1 MPGILVERFV
11 IRRLTDWIT
20 IGSTLLGTL
29 GIIIN
34 GRGQGISRA
43 SFWNFIARDQTSGI
57 KAIPKKMEV

>member
-1 MPGILVERFV
+1 
-11 IRRLTDWIT
+11 
-20 IGSTLLGTL
+20 L